1 MLLSILFMFFCA
13 LLLIPFIVFAMYLM
27 FSGDAERARLASMH
41 LHAHPEL
48 DVDRADSTVAE
59 HPATTAHG
67 SPEHQQ
73 RPLQTA

>member
-13 LLLIPFIVFAMYLM
+13 LLLIPFIVFAMYLL
-27 FSGDAERARLASMH
+27 FSGDAERARAGTAYLD
-41 LHAHPEL
+41 AHPEARGA
-48 DVDRADSTVAE
+48 VADLTLVE
-59 HPATTAHG
+59 HPAVPTDG